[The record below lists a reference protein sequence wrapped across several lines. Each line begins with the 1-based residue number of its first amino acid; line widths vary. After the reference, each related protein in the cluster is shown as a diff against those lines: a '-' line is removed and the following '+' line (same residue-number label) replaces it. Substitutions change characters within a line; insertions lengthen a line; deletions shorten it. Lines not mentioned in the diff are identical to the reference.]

1 MPARA
6 PRLLDVL
13 PYARVGRFTWKV
25 VHASYQYG
33 RQISYPIIVH
43 NLRTGENDFIYNFP
57 VVDQSKIDYTKWLFG
72 LKGLTNYQLNVS
84 LINQV
89 GEGPIASIFFTTQE
103 GGKKKMFCSWVFLVP
118 QYLVYVS
125 S

>member
-1 MPARA
+1 M
-6 PRLLDVL
+6 
-13 PYARVGRFTWKV
+13 
-25 VHASYQYG
+25 
-33 RQISYPIIVH
+33 H
-43 NLRTGENDFIYNFP
+43 NLRTGENDYIYTFS
-57 VVDQSKIDYTKWLFG
+57 VVDQSKTDYTKGLFG

-103 GGKKKMFCSWVFLVP
+103 GGKKMFCSWVFLVP